1 MNKVRSYKDLNIWNR
16 GMAIAGQIYEITKKF
31 PDDERFGL
39 VTQMRRAAVSIPSN
53 IAEGKMKGTDP
64 EFKRSLFI
72 AFGSGAELETQLE
85 IAKNN
90 KFVSEEKYKATIELL
105 TEIMRMLNALI
116 KKLTQ

>member
-1 MNKVRSYKDLNIWNR
+1 MISDYRKLEVWQKSILLV
-16 GMAIAGQIYEITKKF
+16 QEIYSITKKF